1 MIRGECLDYKAISLK
16 SYLTLNWTNGII
28 MIELLS
34 KLEVCI
40 SQRLDQMEMLREDND
55 ERLLLSLKEDDKK
68 RQIIRNFRLI
78 RKVERT
84 RSEE

>member
-1 MIRGECLDYKAISLK
+1 LDYKAISLK

>member
-1 MIRGECLDYKAISLK
+1 
-16 SYLTLNWTNGII
+16 